1 YIADTDETETYGEV
15 LTRSIRTALK
25 LREMGIDKN
34 DIISTCTHNHKNS
47 VVPII
52 ASFFV
57 GTKIANFD
65 PNLSHLDTIH
75 LLKLI
80 EPKIIFVS
88 LELLPFMEKCLKAS
102 QVNTDLVVFGDS
114 ETYSQF
120 SEYLEPN
127 PNEKNFEPVTI
138 DDNKETAVILF
149 SSGTTGL
156 PKGICLSHYGLLGQ
170 TIGDDGMLVGEN
182 GEDSVALFFTTYY
195 WISGLLFLIKCVISG
210 SARVRFLI
218 LLYWFQ
224 VTATFMMPHQAV
236 EFLAHRKDVN
246 TSNLK
251 YFVNGG
257 STVTKKLVDDLNE
270 ALPHSVIINGYG
282 LTEMTGVITTFNP
295 GIPEDVE
302 MQIRKPHSC
311 GKMNPRF
318 VWKVVDPSTEETLG
332 PNQRGELRVKGDL
345 LMNGY
350 YKLDSSSAFD
360 AEGYLKTGDIVCY
373 DEEECFYVFDRLKEI
388 LRFKGWRILP
398 AVVEGVLMT
407 HPAVK
412 EAVVIGIPHELDGEH
427 PMGIVVLHDGYDDVT
442 PKDIEQY
449 VEEKVS
455 DMQRLRAGLKITYS
469 DVQPSTSRATGL
481 VGRSKKSFEESSEK
495 TKKGKFIICYNQQTT
510 CYLHIKGRIF
520 VCFFPIKIHPIDDQ
534 IHSWQNLRASS
545 TRFCRPTKIFLSKE
559 SSEMTRT
566 ETKLIQDQIDNLRP
580 KKMSMG
586 DSEITIS
593 HQMLLTMVDGK
604 VCNSLTEISFVR
616 PATFM
621 ELHLEE

>member
-25 LREMGIDKN
+25 LKEMGIDKN

-88 LELLPFMEKCLKAS
+88 LESLPFMEKCLKAS
-102 QVNTDLVVFGDS
+102 KVNTDLVVFGDS

-120 SEYLEPN
+120 SEYLELN

-149 SSGTTGL
+149 SSGTTGF

-170 TIGDDGMLVGEN
+170 TIGDDGMLQ
-182 GEDSVALFFTTYY
+182 
-195 WISGLLFLIKCVISG
+195 
-210 SARVRFLI
+210 FLI

-224 VTATFMMPHQAV
+224 VTSTFMMPYQAV

-251 YFVNGG
+251 YFVIGG
-257 STVTKKLVDDLNE
+257 STVTKKLMDDLNE

-282 LTEMTGVITTFNP
+282 QTETSGVITAFNS
-295 GIPEDVE
+295 GSPEDAE
-302 MQIRKPHSC
+302 MQIRKPQSC
-311 GKMNPRF
+311 GKMNTRF
-318 VWKVVDPSTEETLG
+318 VWKIVDPSTEETLG
-332 PNQRGELRVKGDL
+332 PNQRGELRIKSDL

-350 YKLDSSSAFD
+350 YKLDSLSAFD
-360 AEGYLKTGDIVCY
+360 AEGYLKTGDIVYY
-373 DEEECFYVFDRLKEI
+373 DEEECFYV
-388 LRFKGWRILP
+388 
-398 AVVEGVLMT
+398 GVLMT

-455 DMQRLRAGLKITYS
+455 DMQRLRAG
-469 DVQPSTSRATGL
+469 
-481 VGRSKKSFEESSEK
+481 
-495 TKKGKFIICYNQQTT
+495 
-510 CYLHIKGRIF
+510 
-520 VCFFPIKIHPIDDQ
+520 
-534 IHSWQNLRASS
+534 
-545 TRFCRPTKIFLSKE
+545 
-559 SSEMTRT
+559 
-566 ETKLIQDQIDNLRP
+566 
-580 KKMSMG
+580 
-586 DSEITIS
+586 
-593 HQMLLTMVDGK
+593 
-604 VCNSLTEISFVR
+604 
-616 PATFM
+616 
-621 ELHLEE
+621 